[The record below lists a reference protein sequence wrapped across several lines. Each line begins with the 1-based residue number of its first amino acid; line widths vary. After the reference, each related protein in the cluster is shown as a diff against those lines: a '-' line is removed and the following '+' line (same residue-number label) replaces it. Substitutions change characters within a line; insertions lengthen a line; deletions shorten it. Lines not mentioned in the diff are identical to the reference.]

1 MKLEDSLVRYE
12 GNFSRLTE
20 VKGYLVNF
28 IADILKD
35 TQHID
40 SITGRV
46 KSIKS
51 FSEKAQKEVEGK
63 LKYSDPLIQIQDQI
77 GVRII
82 VFYKSDIE
90 TITQKILTYFTEIE
104 QKRHIP
110 DDPSK
115 FNYEAVHLI
124 LAIPDDYRNQKPE
137 PEECPEFFE
146 LQIHTLFQHAL
157 AEAGH
162 NLSYKPSSPI
172 DDEQERKVAFV
183 AAQAWGADLIFNEL
197 IQSLGSKE
205 Q

>member
-1 MKLEDSLVRYE
+1 MKLEDTIVKYE
-12 GNFSRLTE
+12 ANYPRLTE
-20 VKGYLVNF
+20 VKNHLVEF
-28 IADILKD
+28 IIEIFKD

-51 FSEKAQKEVEGK
+51 FSEKAQKQAEGK
-63 LKYSDPLIQIQDQI
+63 QKYSDPLIQIQDQI

-82 VFYKSDIE
+82 VFYKLDVPI
-90 TITQKILTYFTEIE
+90 INQIVHTYFNEIE
-104 QKRHIP
+104 QKRHVP

-124 LAIPDDYRNQKPE
+124 LAIPDDFRDQKLE

-172 DDEQERKVAFV
+172 DIEQERKVAFV

-205 Q
+205 